1 MKRKEVNIMALEK
14 MSDQFG
20 GLPMESLIGGPLQAA
35 CKAQVMLAGAT
46 SSFIETVGF
55 SKIDGKTEIRTVDF
69 SFKRA
74 VNIEGSDKIGTET
87 VDMQVPLLSIVK
99 IPALAVDTVDVTF
112 DMEVKSSESSKD
124 ADDKSGAFDAKA
136 NVGIGPFSLN
146 VNIKGAISSHKENT
160 RSSDNSAKYHVQ
172 VHAAQGETPEGL
184 SRVLDILNTAI
195 APTGVK
201 EDQSTQPTTPPIS
214 PQNKLDQNGQRQ

>member
-1 MKRKEVNIMALEK
+1 MALEK

-20 GLPMESLIGGPLQAA
+20 GLPMESLLGGPLQAA

-46 SSFIETVGF
+46 SNFIESVGF
-55 SKIDGKTEIRTVDF
+55 NKVDGKTEIRTVDF

-74 VNIEGSDKIGTET
+74 VNIEGSDNMGTEI

-99 IPALAVDTVDVTF
+99 IPALAVESVDVTF
-112 DMEVKSSESSKD
+112 DMEVKSSESSKEV
-124 ADDKSGAFDAKA
+124 DDKSGSLDGRAKL
-136 NVGIGPFSLN
+136 GIGPFSIN
-146 VNIKGAISSHKENT
+146 VSIKGSIASHKENA

-172 VHAAQGETPEGL
+172 VHAAQGQTPEGL

-195 APTGVK
+195 APTNVK
-201 EDQSTQPTTPPIS
+201 PNSTAPVPPATPVVTP
-214 PQNKLDQNGQRQ
+214 